1 MEDDVVVGGCENE
14 SYEMDMDEEPTAES
28 NKDDTSASA
37 NFTTVAESMHVLE
50 PIVPAP
56 IVPKP
61 NVMEQVK
68 PAYSIDTTKR
78 YSTHV
83 AVMDAAVRPL

>member
-14 SYEMDMDEEPTAES
+14 SCIDEEPTAES
-28 NKDDTSASA
+28 NEDDTSASA
-37 NFTTVAESMHVLE
+37 NFTTVAEPMHVLE
-50 PIVPAP
+50 PIVPAL

-61 NVMEQVK
+61 NVMEQVE

-78 YSTHV
+78 YSMHV
-83 AVMDAAVRPL
+83 AVMDTTVRPL